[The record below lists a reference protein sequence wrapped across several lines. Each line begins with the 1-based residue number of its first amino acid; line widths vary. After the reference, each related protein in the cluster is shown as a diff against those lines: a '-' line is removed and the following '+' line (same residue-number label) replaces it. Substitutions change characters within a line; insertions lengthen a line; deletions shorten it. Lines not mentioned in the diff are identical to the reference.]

1 MERGMLWER
10 RESEIVRQG
19 REGNGE
25 RQGKRDTGRGD
36 RERVIEELTDLLFF
50 S

>member
-1 MERGMLWER
+1 MLWER

-25 RQGKRDTGRGD
+25 RQGKRDTGN